1 LPRAVKSGKPGQRK
15 SYSNKGYNL
24 LGRIIEGRTKQSYGQ
39 YLKKNIFGP
48 LKMLSTG
55 CEQAGQLVRNRASG
69 YTTDRN
75 GRWVKEPP
83 IDMSC
88 AYAAGGLTHK
98 IADIYLTDK

>member
-1 LPRAVKSGKPGQRK
+1 
-15 SYSNKGYNL
+15 
-24 LGRIIEGRTKQSYGQ
+24 
-39 YLKKNIFGP
+39 
-48 LKMLSTG
+48 MLSTG

-98 IADIYLTDK
+98 IADIYLTDKWQKLVETCGNTAFQTLIIS